1 MAIQAKGPP
10 EHHQRPLQS
19 SQALPFRVDSLWEAQ
34 ATETG
39 LQASPRV
46 NSLFGKRP
54 IQTRDQFRAGAP
66 GKQVV
71 VMAYHNTAG
80 QDQGK
85 LLLGSIRRTGD
96 GD

>member
-1 MAIQAKGPP
+1 MQFVLFLPTLTSAQYLKG
-10 EHHQRPLQS
+10 R
-19 SQALPFRVDSLWEAQ
+19 
-34 ATETG
+34 
-39 LQASPRV
+39 
-46 NSLFGKRP
+46 
-54 IQTRDQFRAGAP
+54 AP

-85 LLLGSIRRTGD
+85 LLLGSIRTWD